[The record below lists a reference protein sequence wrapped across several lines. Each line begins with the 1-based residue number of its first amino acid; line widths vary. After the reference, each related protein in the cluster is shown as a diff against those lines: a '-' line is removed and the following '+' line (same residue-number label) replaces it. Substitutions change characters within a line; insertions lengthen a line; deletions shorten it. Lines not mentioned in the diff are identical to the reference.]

1 MCIIT
6 YDEGI
11 PFLKIKYK
19 ICYFS
24 KIVQINLN
32 RYLALLFGYL
42 ISIFV
47 LDCCWFRIL
56 LDIYRNHYFTQN
68 NF

>member
-47 LDCCWFRIL
+47 LDCCLEF
-56 LDIYRNHYFTQN
+56 Y
-68 NF
+68 